1 MNRKKLAVG
10 LVILILFALITPIP
24 MTTVFAATTDTLV
37 CTFDPQ
43 GNISIEIAP
52 NTYDFGTIWAGSWRN
67 TSGNTFTLYNN
78 GTVGMDTDFNVSGN
92 ATNFT
97 LDNTG
102 ACSSIDEYAVQTNG
116 LDTDGWLDTAPLG
129 GATFDQNIVA
139 NGNKGFDL
147 RLRIGTIAQDYGEDS
162 FTITVQGSVT

>member
-10 LVILILFALITPIP
+10 LVILMLFALITPIP
-24 MTTVFAATTDTLV
+24 MTTVFAETTDTLV
-37 CTFDPQ
+37 CTFDPK

-52 NTYDFGTIWAGSWRN
+52 STYDFGEIWAISWIN
-67 TSGNTFTLYNN
+67 TSGNTFTIYNN
-78 GTVGMDTDFNVSGN
+78 GSVAMDTDFNVSVN

-102 ACSSIDEYAVQTNG
+102 ACSSDNEYAIQTNG

-129 GATFDQNIVA
+129 GATFDQDITSDTS
-139 NGNKGFDL
+139 KGFDL
-147 RLRIGTIAQDYGEDS
+147 RLRIGDITQNFGEDT